1 MTSTRFPGK
10 VMQPLLG
17 IPMIG
22 RQIER
27 LQRAQGIDS
36 LVVATST
43 DPSDDML
50 AEYVSSL
57 GVPVVRGPLDD
68 VLARFVMAVDVHLPT
83 TVVRLTADCPL
94 TSPVVI
100 DEVIATF
107 HEQGVDYCSNTLT
120 PTYPDGLDV
129 EVTTPQA
136 LIEVA
141 DMSVD
146 PAEHEHVTLGIYR
159 RPDRYRVLNVAG
171 SIDLSSLRWT
181 VDTPEDF
188 AFVEKVYE
196 ALYAVDPA
204 FELNDVLSLL
214 EREPRL
220 SRTTADEVRNAALV
234 GLDTGAMHA

>member
-17 IPMIG
+17 TPMIG

-27 LQRAQGIDS
+27 LQRVQGIDS

-43 DPSDDML
+43 DPSDDVL
-50 AEYVSSL
+50 ADYVTSL
-57 GVPVVRGPLDD
+57 GLPVVRGPLDD
-68 VLARFVMAVDVHLPT
+68 VLARFVLAIETYSPT

-100 DEVIATF
+100 DEVISAF
-107 HEQGVDYCSNTLT
+107 HEQGADYCSNTLT

-136 LIEVA
+136 LLEVA
-141 DMSVD
+141 DQSAD

-159 RPDRYRVLNVAG
+159 RPDRFQVVNVAG
-171 SIDLSSLRWT
+171 PIDLSTLRWT

-188 AFVEKVYE
+188 AFVEAVYG

-204 FELNDVLSLL
+204 FDLNDVLSLL